1 MSTRSLTI
9 EISAEMYDALSRRA
23 ADAHRSVADELVLA
37 AQKDVTGEQLP
48 PELEGELTALPNA
61 DDVALWAIAQSRL
74 AEPDRERLEELH
86 ERKGSQGLSEVEE
99 GEASQL
105 LARYDRCLVLRAHA
119 LALLKQRG
127 HDLTPL
133 LRT

>member
-37 AQKDVTGEQLP
+37 VQKDVAGEQLS
-48 PELEGELTALPNA
+48 PELEAELAALPA
-61 DDVALWAIAQSRL
+61 AGDAALQAIAQSRL
-74 AEPDRERLEELH
+74 SEADRVRLEELH
-86 ERKGSQGLSEVEE
+86 QKKGSQGLSSAEENEAVE
-99 GEASQL
+99 L
-105 LARYDRCLVLRAHA
+105 LERYDRCLVLRAHA

-127 HDLTPL
+127 YDLTPL
-133 LRT
+133 LHS